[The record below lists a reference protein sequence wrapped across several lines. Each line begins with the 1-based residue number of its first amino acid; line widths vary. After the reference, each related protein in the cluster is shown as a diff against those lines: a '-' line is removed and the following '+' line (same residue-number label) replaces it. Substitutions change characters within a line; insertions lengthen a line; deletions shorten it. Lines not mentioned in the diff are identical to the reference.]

1 MEQIAASTWRDAIEE
16 CVEQAIQDMTSAGIP
31 SAETPEEQLLQP
43 QVPIAG
49 AAVEPLPDV

>member
-43 QVPIAG
+43 QTPIAG